1 MVEVKDV
8 LYKNVHQVPQVKPI
22 NVKDMAAA
30 TDVLNQIVKQV
41 PKAKLTSV

>member
-1 MVEVKDV
+1 MAAATDV
-8 LYKNVHQVPQVKPI
+8 LYQIVQQVPKAKPI